1 MATFH
6 VELVSPEKLL
16 FAGAAESATV
26 PSVDGEM
33 TVLAGHAPLMAV
45 LKPGVVSIVDAQ
57 HGARRLFV
65 RGGFA
70 DVNATGLTVLAEYAI
85 PVEEID
91 VVSVEAQL
99 RDAEEDF
106 RDAKSFDDKQAAS
119 DRLVHLRD
127 LRDAA
132 VRR

>member
-16 FAGAAESATV
+16 FAGQAESATV

-33 TVLAGHAPLMAV
+33 TVLAHHAPVMAV
-45 LKPGVVSIVDAQ
+45 LKPGVVSIIDANQ
-57 HGARRLFV
+57 GTRRLFV

-70 DVNATGLTVLAEYAI
+70 DINPTGLTILAEFAL

-91 VVSVEAQL
+91 AASLDIQI
-99 RDAEEDF
+99 RDAEEDY
-106 RDAKSFDDKQAAS
+106 RDAKDFAEKQAAS
-119 DRLVHLRD
+119 DKLVQLRD
-127 LRDAA
+127 MRAAA
-132 VRR
+132 VR

>member
-16 FAGAAESATV
+16 FAGEAESATV

-33 TVLAGHAPLMAV
+33 TVLDQHAPLMAV
-45 LKPGVVSIVDAQ
+45 LKPGVVKIVDANQ
-57 HGARRLFV
+57 NVRRLFV

-70 DVNATGLTVLAEYAI
+70 DVNPQGLTVLAEFAL

-91 VVSVEAQL
+91 VDSVDSQI
-99 RDAEEDF
+99 RDAEEDY
-106 RDAKSFDDKQAAS
+106 RDAKGFNEKQAAS
-119 DRLVHLRD
+119 DRLVQLRD
-127 LRDAA
+127 MRAA
-132 VRR
+132 AR

>member
-16 FAGAAESATV
+16 FAGQAESATV

-33 TVLAGHAPLMAV
+33 TVLAAHAPLMAV
-45 LKPGVVSIVDAQ
+45 LKPGVVQIRDANQ
-57 HGARRLFV
+57 NIRRLFV

-70 DVNATGLTVLAEYAI
+70 DVNPAGLTVLAEYAI

-91 VVSVEAQL
+91 TAFVDSQI
-99 RDAEEDF
+99 RDAEEDV
-106 RDAKSFDDKQAAS
+106 RDAKTFEDKQAAS
-119 DRLVHLRD
+119 EKVVQLRD
-127 LRDAA
+127 LRAA
-132 VRR
+132 ASR